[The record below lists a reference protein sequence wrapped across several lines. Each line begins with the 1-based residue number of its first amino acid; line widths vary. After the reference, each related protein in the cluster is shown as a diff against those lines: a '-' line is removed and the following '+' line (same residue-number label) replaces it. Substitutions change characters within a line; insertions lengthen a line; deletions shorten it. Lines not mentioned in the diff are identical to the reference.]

1 MENAEDSKEFGEHA
15 APGTEAAVSSDTQG
29 KSAGDAW
36 KKRECVGE
44 VPGYSLLPCKLE
56 EG

>member
-44 VPGYSLLPCKLE
+44 VPGYSLLPCKLK